1 MRKPIVEL
9 IVGLFMLVGILALV
23 VLAFRISGLTNYG
36 SGDTYAVTADFDN
49 IGDLKPRAPV
59 TLAGVTVGQV
69 GTIKLDSKTFRA
81 HVTLLIYARNKDIP
95 TDSSASIFT
104 QGLLGSNYIS
114 LTPGFADSNLKNG
127 DHIEVTRSA
136 LILENLI
143 GQFLYSFKGGEKDA
157 NSKNQP
163 AH

>member
-9 IVGLFMLVGILALV
+9 VVGLFMLIGIVALVILA
-23 VLAFRISGLTNYG
+23 FKISGLTSFGN
-36 SGDTYAVTADFDN
+36 SKTYTVTADFDN

-59 TLAGVTVGQV
+59 TLAGVVVGQV
-69 GTIKLDSKTFRA
+69 GKIVLDSKTFRA
-81 HVTLLIYARNKDIP
+81 HVVLLIYAKNNDSP

-114 LTPGFADSNLKNG
+114 LTPGFADTNLKNG
-127 DHIEVTRSA
+127 DRIEVTRSA

-157 NSKNQP
+157 NTKNQP